1 MKPTH
6 WIPVLFVVL
15 FGLLGSVYQVR
26 EGHTAIVLNLGK
38 VALDGPLAKDK
49 SFKQITQT
57 FRADLHVTLLRNR
70 AQSTQM

>member
-38 VALDGPLAKDK
+38 VVRSDIGPG
-49 SFKQITQT
+49 
-57 FRADLHVTLLRNR
+57 LHF
-70 AQSTQM
+70 